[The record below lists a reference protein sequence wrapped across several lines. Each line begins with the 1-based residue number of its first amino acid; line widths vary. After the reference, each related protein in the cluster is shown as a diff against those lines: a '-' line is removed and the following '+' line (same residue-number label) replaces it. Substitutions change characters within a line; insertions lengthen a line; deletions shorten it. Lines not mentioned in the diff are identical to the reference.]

1 MPKNNWDCLVCE
13 APNLGKVSI
22 CYLCGAPRR
31 LIEPEIESRRA
42 QWESFKG
49 IRPGKTQGLGL
60 ASKLA
65 LLLLADI
72 GVCFVFM
79 ALATSGGG
87 NPIGAGMAAGFLLIP
102 APFLALAWIV
112 VVAHSFKGK

>member
-1 MPKNNWDCLVCE
+1 MHKNNRDCPVCE
-13 APNLGKVSI
+13 APNLVKSSR
-22 CYLCGAPRR
+22 CHLCGAPRR
-31 LIEPEIESRRA
+31 LTGPEIESRRT
-42 QWESFKG
+42 QWESLKG
-49 IRPGKTQGLGL
+49 DRPGEAQGLGL

-72 GVCFVFM
+72 GVSFVFI

-87 NPIGAGMAAGFLLIP
+87 NPIGAGMVAGFLLIP

-112 VVAHSFKGK
+112 VVAYSYKRR